1 MSGLSFRD
9 PENQAFDC
17 DGSWFRVAEPASAE
31 ALRKLRSSS
40 TYSSLTGLGL
50 LPEFSE
56 VEPSLVADLLA
67 CAHDRLTR
75 APGPESTLF
84 RVATLPVITYPWEWP
99 NGMLAEAAL
108 ATIRVRR
115 ELLAIGLDLKDA
127 SAFNIQFR
135 GSRPVLMDVGSIK
148 VWRPSPG
155 WSAGRQFMD
164 HFINPLAV
172 GSSEYVSSADAWCLG
187 SSTGVTS
194 QQARSLMPAGLRR
207 HLGLLLLQSSTR
219 AIEGHVPVET
229 RYGDQATA
237 NPDLARRA
245 TLSYTSRLEKHVR
258 KLSKAKHKTT
268 WAQYGSREHYQ
279 PDNLQQKTKWAVD
292 FVDQF
297 ANGDGPVLD
306 VGGND
311 GLIGSRIAERLQLP
325 VVVLDPDTG
334 ALEALWESV
343 QRSSENDERI
353 TPLVGD
359 LTQTSVGAG
368 LLGLEFSA
376 VKDRLRPSAVLCQ
389 AVLHHLT
396 ITQGIPLALSVRAL
410 AQFNAPLQVE
420 IATQDDDKV
429 KLLLSQ
435 IPNWSGD
442 YSEDAVVAAL
452 RNEFEHVQKIGH
464 ATPTRVVL
472 NCSRP
477 RGIE

>member
-1 MSGLSFRD
+1 MPGLSYRD
-9 PENQAFDC
+9 PENQAFEC

-31 ALRKLRSSS
+31 ALRKLQDSPA
-40 TYSSLTGLGL
+40 YSSLTDSGL
-50 LPEFSE
+50 LPEFGE
-56 VEPSLVADLLA
+56 VEPSLSADLLA
-67 CAHDRLTR
+67 CVQDRLTR
-75 APGPESTLF
+75 APSVESTFF

-99 NGMLAEAAL
+99 NGMLVEAAL
-108 ATIRVRR
+108 ATLRIRR
-115 ELLAIGLDLKDA
+115 ELLDIGLDLKDA

-135 GSRPVLMDVGSIK
+135 GSQPVLMDVGSIE
-148 VWRPSPG
+148 VYRPSPG
-155 WSAGRQFMD
+155 WNAGRQFID

-172 GSSEYVSSADAWCLG
+172 GSSEHVSSADAWRLG
-187 SSTGVTS
+187 SSNGLTS
-194 QQARSLMPAGLRR
+194 QQARSLMPSGLRR
-207 HLGLLLLQSSTR
+207 RPGLLLLQSSTR

-229 RYGDQATA
+229 RYGDQATR

-258 KLSKAKHKTT
+258 QLNKTRHKTT
-268 WAQYGSREHYQ
+268 WADYGSREHYR
-279 PDNLQQKTKWAVD
+279 PDNLQQKSQWAIE

-297 ANGDGPVLD
+297 ATGDGPVLD

-311 GLIGSRIAERLQLP
+311 GLVGSRIAERLGLP

-334 ALEALWESV
+334 ALEALLESL
-343 QRSSENDERI
+343 QRASGIEDRI

-376 VKDRLRPSAVLCQ
+376 VKDRIRPSAMLCQ

-396 ITQGIPLALSVRAL
+396 ITQGIPLALSARAL

-420 IATQDDDKV
+420 IATEGDDKV

-435 IPNWSGD
+435 IPNWNGD
-442 YSEDAVVAAL
+442 YSEEAVITSL
-452 RNEFEHVQKIGH
+452 RTHFEHVNIVGH
-464 ATPTRVVL
+464 STPTRVVV
-472 NCSRP
+472 NCLSP
-477 RGIE
+477 RGEM